1 MKQNLI
7 KLSALAIVLIINLTS
22 FAQYN
27 SNDVSNLQEV
37 LKKSIYFSEFT
48 LSDDGTFTRKDSN
61 GNTMIFNLNDI
72 KTVSIIK
79 DKNDKLLI
87 KLEKG
92 KKAEIMVN
100 GTERESDKS
109 VFAFKK
115 SKDCKLAF
123 ELFNKL
129 IEK

>member
-7 KLSALAIVLIINLTS
+7 KLSVFAIILLINMTS

-27 SNDVSNLQEV
+27 SEDVNKLQEV

-48 LSDDGTFTRKDSN
+48 LSDEGTFTRKDSN
-61 GNTMIFNLNDI
+61 GNIMIFNLNGI

-92 KKAEIMVN
+92 EKAEIMVN
-100 GTERESDKS
+100 GAERESDKS

-115 SKDCKLAF
+115 SKDCKLAL

>member
-7 KLSALAIVLIINLTS
+7 KLSALAIILLINMTS

-27 SNDVSNLQEV
+27 SSDVNNLQEV

-48 LSDDGTFTRKDSN
+48 LSDDGTFTRNDSN

-115 SKDCKLAF
+115 SKDCKLAL

-129 IEK
+129 IEQ